1 MYMYGAIMETYI
13 LPMFLYT

>member
-1 MYMYGAIMETYI
+1 MYGAIMESYI